1 MIVLQVCGYLSG
13 LYADFLPDTSTVG
26 NLSCSAA
33 TKNQTINLG
42 IPSIQYYND
51 MGGESW
57 GGGSYGSSVDASEP
71 LLNNGNSLFQTTS
84 KSHIY
89 IQSSI
94 GAC

>member
-42 IPSIQYYND
+42 ILSIQYYND
-51 MGGESW
+51 MGVRVGE
-57 GGGSYGSSVDASEP
+57 GGVMGVP
-71 LLNNGNSLFQTTS
+71 WMPQ
-84 KSHIY
+84 SH
-89 IQSSI
+89 
-94 GAC
+94 C